1 MNKTFLVAGIV
12 ASLGFTAV
20 NAQEQEEA
28 TTIDFSISSDTAYSL
43 ETERFLNE
51 TTLGTGIMG
60 VDLSAEFAFDIDETS
75 YEGVVLGAE
84 YGMDMFGLS
93 IAPYAEYSMDGDN
106 EHVDTVVGLKTS
118 KTFSF

>member
-51 TTLGTGIMG
+51 TTLGAGIMG